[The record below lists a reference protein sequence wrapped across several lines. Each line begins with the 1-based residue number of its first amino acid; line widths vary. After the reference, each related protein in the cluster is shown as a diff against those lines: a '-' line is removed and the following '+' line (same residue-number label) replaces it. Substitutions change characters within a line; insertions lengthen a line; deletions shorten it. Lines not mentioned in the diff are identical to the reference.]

1 MKHDRAFATE
11 IIKKKWL
18 KLKTKISAFKTGALL
33 LAVQIIAFA
42 VFAILAYYHKA
53 GGNGL
58 FAAAGALAILSAA
71 AVILIQRFTV
81 TTRVKKVT
89 NQLADILRGRLDGR
103 TRSRSGDAVGLLSA
117 QADALADTLQAQVFD
132 PVAGLA
138 AGEMGNAKENAS
150 QPLGQAV
157 SRLQAVVGGILQDT
171 GRLLEAV
178 HTGDLTQRI
187 DEGKYRG
194 EWRKYAAEFNRMMET
209 VAAPVAEINKVLQ
222 NMSVDD
228 FSLKMEGDYPGVF
241 KEMSGAINV
250 LRMRLIGIQNLM
262 EKIANGDVQK
272 LSMSANIRARSAND
286 RLMPALAAMMGTV
299 NALVAEVVR
308 LTEESV
314 MGNILHVRGDADRF
328 QGGYRNIIEGINGTL
343 DAISA
348 PVLEAMD
355 VLTAIKSNDYT
366 VELSHHF
373 KGDFASLADGIANVQ
388 RQGLYIQNIVEQVS
402 AGDVSELT
410 ALKEQGRR
418 SENDKLTPAFITMME
433 TLHMLIDELSSIT
446 HAAALGDLSVRGDL
460 SRFRGK
466 YAEIINGL
474 NQLLEAMERPTQAVT
489 EAMAHIAACEF
500 DQRVEGEFDGVF
512 KVQVDAVN
520 QTAAELGEIVRR
532 VSDSL
537 DKMAQGD
544 FGEPALPEFHGEF
557 SHISASLNT
566 ILDSLNQLF
575 GGILATAEQVAAGAA
590 EVSQGSQSLSQGA
603 TEQAGA
609 VEELT
614 ATIAEIAGQTGSNAE
629 NANKAND
636 LVGTV
641 KISAEKGGER
651 MDNMLRSMDEISE
664 SSRNI
669 SKIIKVIDDI
679 AFQTNILALN
689 AAVEAARAGQYGKGF
704 AVVAEEVRN
713 LAARSANA
721 AKETTAL
728 IENTVEKVA
737 AGTGTAN
744 ETAKEFTAISGG
756 VEKMAAL
763 MQEIASSSN
772 EQASGIAQVNTGV
785 EQVSMVVQTNSAT
798 SEESAAASEELS
810 GQAEEL
816 RNQLSRFT
824 LR

>member
-1 MKHDRAFATE
+1 M
-11 IIKKKWL
+11 
-18 KLKTKISAFKTGALL
+18 KTKLSAFKTGAVL
-33 LAVQIIAFA
+33 LAVQVIAFA
-42 VFAILAYYHKA
+42 VFTVLVFYHKA
-53 GGNGL
+53 GGNAL
-58 FAAAGALAILSAA
+58 FATGAVLAVLSAA
-71 AVILIQRFTV
+71 AVILVQQFTV
-81 TTRVKKVT
+81 VARVKKVT

-103 TRSRSGDAVGLLSA
+103 LRSRSGDAVGLLSA
-117 QADALADTLQAQVFD
+117 QADALADALQTQVLD
-132 PVAGLA
+132 PLAGLA
-138 AGEMGNAKENAS
+138 AGNLHAQAGDS
-150 QPLGQAV
+150 HPLGQAV
-157 SRLQAVVGGILQDT
+157 SRLQAVVSSILKDT
-171 GRLLEAV
+171 ERLLEAV
-178 HTGDLTQRI
+178 NAGDLTQRI

-194 EWRKYAAEFNRMMET
+194 EWRKYAAEFNQLMET
-209 VAAPVAEINKVLQ
+209 VAAPVSEINKVLQ

-241 KEMSGAINV
+241 KNMSGAINI

-272 LSMSANIRARSAND
+272 LSMSANIRARSEND

-314 MGNILHVRGDADRF
+314 KGNILHVRGDASRF
-328 QGGYRNIIEGINGTL
+328 RGGYREIIDGINGTL

-348 PVLEAMD
+348 PVLEAIN

-366 VELSHHF
+366 AALSRSF
-373 KGDFASLADGIANVQ
+373 RGDFAELEDGIASVQ
-388 RQGLYIQNIVEQVS
+388 RQGLYIQDIVEQVAS
-402 AGDVSELT
+402 GDVREL
-410 ALKEQGRR
+410 AVLKEQGQR
-418 SENDKLTPAFITMME
+418 SENDRLTPAFITMME
-433 TLHMLIDELSSIT
+433 TLHTLIGELSSIT
-446 HAAALGDLSVRGDL
+446 HAAVLGDLSVRGDV
-460 SRFRGK
+460 SGFQGK
-466 YAEIINGL
+466 YAEIVDGL

-500 DQRVEGEFDGVF
+500 DTHVEGEFSGVF

-520 QTAAELGEIVRR
+520 QTAAELGGIVRR

-537 DKMAQGD
+537 DRMAQGD
-544 FGEPALPEFHGEF
+544 FSEPALPEFRGGF

-566 ILDSLNQLF
+566 ILESLNQLF

-614 ATIAEIAGQTGSNAE
+614 ATIAEIAGQTRSNAE
-629 NANKAND
+629 NANKTND
-636 LVGTV
+636 LVGAV
-641 KISAEKGGER
+641 KTSAGKGGKQ

-721 AKETTAL
+721 AKETTSL

-737 AGTGTAN
+737 VGTGTAH
-744 ETAKEFTAISGG
+744 ETAKEFTVISDG
-756 VEKMAAL
+756 VEKMATL
-763 MQEIASSSN
+763 MQEIATSSN
-772 EQASGIAQVNTGV
+772 EQASGIAQVDTGV